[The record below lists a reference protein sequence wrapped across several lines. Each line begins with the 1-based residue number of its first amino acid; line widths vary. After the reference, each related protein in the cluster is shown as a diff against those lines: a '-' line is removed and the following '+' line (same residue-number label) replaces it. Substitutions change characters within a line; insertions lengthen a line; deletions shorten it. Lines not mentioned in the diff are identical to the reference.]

1 LRANKFSDSIY
12 EISVDSIVLYCFLH
26 VCKETIMK
34 KLFTLLTLAVFSFGL
49 TAFDAEAKRFGGG
62 KSIGKQREAI
72 SPQATPK
79 PGQAPAAAPAAAG
92 GSKWMGPLAGLA
104 AGGLLAAL
112 FMGGAFEGIKM
123 MDVLMLAALM
133 AAIFFVVRMLRR
145 PRQENTARP
154 MQYSGM
160 GTTGSSGSPVPG
172 AAAPAE
178 GASAPG
184 AATPAQAASVTRSAA
199 NIPADFQVEPFLR
212 NAKTSFI
219 RLQAAN
225 DARDLSDIR
234 EYTTPQMFAEI
245 SMEINERGGE
255 PQRTEVIAINAD
267 LLEVVTED
275 DTAIASVRFNGQLR
289 EAPNSAPE
297 TFDEIWHVQK
307 DLKDPGAV
315 WLLAGIQQVS

>member
-1 LRANKFSDSIY
+1 
-12 EISVDSIVLYCFLH
+12 
-26 VCKETIMK
+26 MK

-49 TAFDAEAKRFGGG
+49 VAFDAEAKRFGGG

-72 SPQATPK
+72 SPQAAPK
-79 PGQAPAAAPAAAG
+79 SGQAPAAAPAPAAAG

-112 FMGGAFEGIKM
+112 FMGGAFEGINM

-133 AAIFFVVRMLRR
+133 AAVFFVVRMMRR

-160 GTTGSSGSPVPG
+160 GTTGGSSPT
-172 AAAPAE
+172 PA
-178 GASAPG
+178 G
-184 AATPAQAASVTRSAA
+184 ATPAEQMPASGTQAPTQAAPVTRSTG

-245 SMEINERGGE
+245 SMQINERGDE
-255 PQRTEVIAINAD
+255 PQRTEVMSIDAE
-267 LLEVVTED
+267 LLEVVTEN

-297 TFDEIWHVQK
+297 AFDEIWHVQK
-307 DLKDPGAV
+307 DLKDSEAV

>member
-1 LRANKFSDSIY
+1 
-12 EISVDSIVLYCFLH
+12 
-26 VCKETIMK
+26 MK
-34 KLFTLLTLAVFSFGL
+34 KILTLFTLAIFSFGL
-49 TAFDAEAKRFGGG
+49 ATFDAEAKRFGGG
-62 KSIGKQREAI
+62 QSIGKQRESI
-72 SPQATPK
+72 SPQSAPK
-79 PGQAPAAAPAAAG
+79 QAQAPSAAPAPATPA

-145 PRQENTARP
+145 PRQEDHPTTRP
-154 MQYSGM
+154 MQYSGLGAGGGSAA
-160 GTTGSSGSPVPG
+160 GTGTSASGPTAASTGS
-172 AAAPAE
+172 A
-178 GASAPG
+178 GASAGSAQHTAPVPPVPAG
-184 AATPAQAASVTRSAA
+184 TP
-199 NIPADFQVEPFLR
+199 NIPADFKVEPFLR

-234 EYTTPQMFAEI
+234 EYTTPEMFAEI
-245 SMEINERGGE
+245 SMQINERGNE
-255 PQRTEVIAINAD
+255 PQKTEVLNINAD
-267 LLEVVTED
+267 LLEVATEN

-289 EAPNSAPE
+289 ESPTSSPE
-297 TFDEIWHVQK
+297 AFDEIWHVQK
-307 DLKDPGAV
+307 NLKDPESV

>member
-1 LRANKFSDSIY
+1 
-12 EISVDSIVLYCFLH
+12 
-26 VCKETIMK
+26 MK
-34 KLFTLLTLAVFSFGL
+34 KILTLLTLAVLSFGL
-49 TAFDAEAKRFGGG
+49 AAFDAEARRFGGG

-72 SPQATPK
+72 SPQAAPK
-79 PGQAPAAAPAAAG
+79 QAQTPAAAPGAAAGG

-112 FMGGAFEGIKM
+112 FMGGAFEGINM

-145 PRQENTARP
+145 PRQEHSSRP

-160 GTTGSSGSPVPG
+160 GAGAGSSPTPETG
-172 AAAPAE
+172 AKTGAPAE
-178 GASAPG
+178 GPG
-184 AATPAQAASVTRSAA
+184 AASASSVSSATGTAMPTTGGNA

-234 EYTTPQMFAEI
+234 EYTTPEMFAEI
-245 SMEINERGGE
+245 SMQINERGNE
-255 PQRTEVIAINAD
+255 PQRTEVMSINAD
-267 LLEVVTED
+267 LLEVVTEN

-289 EAPNSAPE
+289 ESPQSSPE
-297 TFDEIWHVQK
+297 AFDEVWHVQK
-307 DLKDPGAV
+307 NIKDPESV